1 MECMIMSLKDP
12 FSIMRTGFGFWE
24 SKVLLTAVE
33 LELFTVLG
41 ERPMTAPEIESELS
55 LHPRGTRDFLDALVS
70 MGFLDREGD
79 GPDGHYKNTETTL
92 HYLDKN
98 GNSYIGG
105 ILEMLNAR
113 LFKYWDSLGDALKTG
128 KPQNEIK
135 HSQKPLFEE
144 LYSDIPRLEQFMWAM
159 AGLSRHNFIALAQ
172 KFDFSHYGTLCDVG
186 GAAATLSIAVAE
198 KHRNIACTSFDLPEV
213 EPIAKRAIEKAGLS
227 DRISTASGDFFRD
240 PLPGADVIT
249 MGMILHDWN
258 LEKKKQLIRSAYEA
272 LPERGAFI
280 AVEHLIDD
288 ARRENTFGLLMSLN
302 MLIEFGDAFD
312 YTGADFS
319 EWCAEAGFKKF
330 EVLHLIGPSSAA
342 IAYK

>member
-1 MECMIMSLKDP
+1 
-12 FSIMRTGFGFWE
+12 
-24 SKVLLTAVE
+24 
-33 LELFTVLG
+33 
-41 ERPMTAPEIESELS
+41 
-55 LHPRGTRDFLDALVS
+55 
-70 MGFLDREGD
+70 
-79 GPDGHYKNTETTL
+79 
-92 HYLDKN
+92 
-98 GNSYIGG
+98 
-105 ILEMLNAR
+105 
-113 LFKYWDSLGDALKTG
+113 
-128 KPQNEIK
+128 
-135 HSQKPLFEE
+135 
-144 LYSDIPRLEQFMWAM
+144 
-159 AGLSRHNFIALAQ
+159 
-172 KFDFSHYGTLCDVG
+172 VG

-213 EPIAKRAIEKAGLS
+213 EPIAKRSIEKAGLS

-240 PLPGADVIT
+240 PLPEADVIT

-312 YTGADFS
+312 YTGADFR